1 MQESKQK
8 YTKQKKTVL
17 YTKQT
22 FATAVSFR
30 VCLESRERH
39 QSLSKC
45 VGVCVPIR
53 VQRRHTKCQNGSCRM
68 ASTAYQLQ
76 VPFGRYRYALKSK
89 DYSHHQNEISAMWNT
104 SEA

>member
-1 MQESKQK
+1 MFGAKTNIQIHTLTHTHTNNNLIYYSSPIFFPNSLTDVINKTKMQESKQK

-53 VQRRHTKCQNGSCRM
+53 V
-68 ASTAYQLQ
+68 L
-76 VPFGRYRYALKSK
+76 V
-89 DYSHHQNEISAMWNT
+89 
-104 SEA
+104 

>member
-53 VQRRHTKCQNGSCRM
+53 V
-68 ASTAYQLQ
+68 L
-76 VPFGRYRYALKSK
+76 V
-89 DYSHHQNEISAMWNT
+89 
-104 SEA
+104 